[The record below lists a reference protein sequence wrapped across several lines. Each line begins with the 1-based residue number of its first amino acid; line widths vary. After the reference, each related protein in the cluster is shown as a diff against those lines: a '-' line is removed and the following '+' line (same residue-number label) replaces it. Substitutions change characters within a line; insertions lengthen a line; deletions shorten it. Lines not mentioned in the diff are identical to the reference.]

1 MEAPPSTPLPV
12 EWGLVVPNVPGLQ
25 PFLKLVGTG
34 SLGVHKLLPQ
44 GTKGTVDNLE
54 GSGGQD
60 PTDEFGQSTDVGE
73 SHRSTG
79 HLVPWSPPNRLW
91 QVCLCIKPFG

>member
-1 MEAPPSTPLPV
+1 M
-12 EWGLVVPNVPGLQ
+12 
-25 PFLKLVGTG
+25 GTG
-34 SLGVHKLLPQ
+34 GAECARPPALFEVGWYWVLGVHKLLPQ

-91 QVCLCIKPFG
+91 QVCLCIKPLG